1 LTAQLLLPGELVDLA
16 RHLDS
21 VPDGAGRADGARRVL
36 TASAVVIAYRS
47 GEALGRLLDS
57 LEADEVIVVDNGGG
71 GPEIDAAA
79 ARERVKVLSP
89 GRNLGFAGGVNEGA
103 RHATGE
109 ALVFLNPDTVV
120 APGAMEGLVR
130 PLEDPEIGI
139 VSARLRLLDQPELL
153 NSAGNEVHL
162 TGIAWA
168 GLFGQPASAVEGL
181 RDVAFP
187 TGAAMAIRR
196 ELFEELGG
204 FTEELFMYQEDLE
217 LGWRVRLRG
226 LRVVVS
232 PEADVY
238 HEYEFGRNP
247 GKHYLLERNRLVFVL
262 SSYSPRLLLL
272 LAPVLIS
279 TEAAMLALALK
290 EGWARDKLAG
300 WAWLLRNAGWLRR
313 HRLETQR
320 LRRVR
325 DRDLARFLSP
335 IIAPAMIPV
344 PAPVRAANPLVARYW
359 RLVRL
364 AL

>member
-1 LTAQLLLPGELVDLA
+1 
-16 RHLDS
+16 
-21 VPDGAGRADGARRVL
+21 
-36 TASAVVIAYRS
+36 
-47 GEALGRLLDS
+47 
-57 LEADEVIVVDNGGG
+57 VIVVDNGGG

-79 ARERVKVLSP
+79 ARGGVQVVSP
-89 GRNLGFAGGVNEGA
+89 GRNLGFAAGCNAGA
-103 RHATGE
+103 LSATRE
-109 ALVFLNPDTVV
+109 ALVFLNPDTVL
-120 APGAMEGLVR
+120 APGALEGLVR
-130 PLEDPEIGI
+130 PLEDPDIGI

-153 NSAGNEVHL
+153 NSAGNEVHV

-168 GLFGQPASAVEGL
+168 GLFGEPATAVGEL

-226 LRVVVS
+226 LRVVVN

-247 GKHYLLERNRLVFVL
+247 GKQYLLERNRLVFVL

-272 LAPVLIS
+272 LSPVLVS
-279 TEAAMLALALK
+279 TEAAMLGLALK

-300 WAWLLRNAGWLRR
+300 WGWLLRHAGWLRR
-313 HRLETQR
+313 HRRETQR

-325 DRDLARFLSP
+325 DRELARFLSP
-335 IIAPAMIPV
+335 VIAPKMIPV
-344 PAPVRAANPLVARYW
+344 PSPVRAINPLVARYW
-359 RLVRL
+359 SLVKK

>member
-1 LTAQLLLPGELVDLA
+1 MQDLTP
-16 RHLDS
+16 
-21 VPDGAGRADGARRVL
+21 
-36 TASAVVIAYRS
+36 TVVVVAYRS

-57 LEADEVIVVDNGGG
+57 LDEAEVIVVDNGGG

-79 ARERVKVLSP
+79 ARRGVEVVSP
-89 GRNLGFAGGVNEGA
+89 GRNLGFAGGCNEGA
-103 RHATGE
+103 RRATGE

-120 APGAMEGLVR
+120 APGALAELVR
-130 PLEDPEIGI
+130 PLEDPTIGI

-153 NSAGNEVHL
+153 NSAGNEVHV

-168 GLFGQPASAVEGL
+168 GLYGEPASAVAEL

-196 ELFEELGG
+196 ELYEELGG
-204 FTEELFMYQEDLE
+204 FTEELFMYQEDLV

-226 LRVVVS
+226 LRVVVN
-232 PEADVY
+232 PGADVY

-247 GKHYLLERNRLVFVL
+247 GKQYLLERNRLVFVL
-262 SSYSPRLLLL
+262 SSYSPRLLFLL
-272 LAPVLIS
+272 SPVLVS

-290 EGWARDKLAG
+290 EGWAREKVAG
-300 WAWLLRNAGWLRR
+300 WGWLLRHAGWLRR
-313 HRLETQR
+313 HRRETQR

-325 DRDLARFLSP
+325 DRELTRYLSP
-335 IIAPAMIPV
+335 VVAPRMIHV
-344 PAPVRAANPLVARYW
+344 PSPVRAINPLVAKYW
-359 RLVRL
+359 ELVKK